1 MYSVGES
8 HSRNLYSHLWCDLF
22 DDFEQPRCLPMRK
35 EAEMWMA
42 QAEQLT
48 LETAFG
54 QVPLYRQGNVTAPVV
69 LMIHGWGGYG
79 AMFSELAQQLNASG
93 FCVLIPDLPGHGHS
107 ECTQSGY
114 AQQLEVL
121 NLIIETFGPV
131 THLIGHSVG
140 GLLAAMFLE
149 KQQAYTFSTL
159 VLLAAPRSLESLFRA
174 YLLSLGK
181 VSQGYKSLEKVPQEK
196 GAGDSR
202 QLAIRY
208 QMLTGLPEACL
219 TEAIYAQ
226 DVDLLICHGLND
238 QRFEPAESMSIH
250 AVVQAEQLF
259 FSRDTGHLGMLN
271 CPELH
276 LTVSNFLLRYSDTGH
291 AGKSNDMQY

>member
-1 MYSVGES
+1 MHRYSVSES
-8 HSRNLYSHLWCDLF
+8 RPERLNSYRWCALF
-22 DDFEQPRCLPMRK
+22 DDFERPRCLPMRK
-35 EAEMWMA
+35 EAVVWMA

-54 QVPLYRQGNVTAPVV
+54 PVSVYRQGKVTAPQV

-79 AMFSELAQQLNASG
+79 GMFSELALQLNACG

-107 ECTQSGY
+107 DKCTQSSY
-114 AQQLEVL
+114 TLQLEVL
-121 NLIIETFGPV
+121 NMIIETFGPV

-140 GLLAAMFLE
+140 GLLAAMFLA
-149 KQQAYTFSTL
+149 KPQARAFSTL
-159 VLLAAPRSLESLFRA
+159 VLLAAPQSLESLFRA
-174 YLLSLGK
+174 YLRSLGK
-181 VSQGYKSLEKVPQEK
+181 DAED
-196 GAGDSR
+196 AR

-219 TEAIYAQ
+219 TEAIYEQ

-238 QRFEPAESMSIH
+238 QRFEPTESMSIH
-250 AVVQAEQLF
+250 AMVQAEQIF

-271 CPELH
+271 CSELH
-276 LTVSNFLLRYSDTGH
+276 QTVSNFLLRYSN
-291 AGKSNDMQY
+291 AESCR

>member
-8 HSRNLYSHLWCDLF
+8 CSRDLYSHLWYALF
-22 DDFEQPRCLPMRK
+22 DDFEQPRCLPVCK
-35 EAEMWMA
+35 AAAIWMA

-54 QVPLYRQGNVTAPVV
+54 RVPVYRQGDITAPIV

-79 AMFSELAQQLNASG
+79 AMFSELAQRLNASG

-121 NLIIETFGPV
+121 NLIVETFGPV

-159 VLLAAPRSLESLFRA
+159 VLLAAPRSLESLFRT
-174 YLLSLGK
+174 YLLSLGN
-181 VSQGYKSLEKVPQEK
+181 VSQEDRLQGKDAE
-196 GAGDSR
+196 DSR

-250 AVVQAEQLF
+250 AMVQAEQLF

-276 LTVSNFLLRYSDTGH
+276 QTVSNFLLRYSDTGH